1 MSNNNKNK
9 KKKKYLI
16 ILAALLLSGALVGS
30 ATAIICTQSKNNVNS
45 KSYRPTKDIELL
57 EKFKKLKIELEEY
70 KTSLT
75 ESNISNNDEV
85 SNLIEEVENI
95 IETYSNKQTLSTE
108 NKDFLN
114 KKYDEFIKSFNNLK
128 YKNNKSNLNNKI
140 EKTKNEIS
148 NFDNT
153 NVNDASALNDIVNN
167 LSKIEEEFNK
177 LPEKNINN
185 DSKINQKIDELNN
198 EINQLIKE
206 LDLIKNN
213 SNAATTQEDLEN
225 EKSISSIV
233 IKDSSS
239 LEQPSSL
246 TTKDFE
252 VVTSNKKND
261 KFIYEVAKVNVD
273 NEMLKVIVEAQ
284 IRAKDNDKLIPVIIT
299 KEFNL
304 DKNNS
309 KSEIDKLKDI
319 LKNAT
324 INIEYVGKKDKKEIF
339 LPEFSSEEVKE
350 MFEIKG
356 APVDKIT
363 NKVIENVISSIVS
376 VETKNDTAE
385 LTVLIKSL
393 IYPEI
398 STTIK
403 VTQSGFKNNS
413 ENIVDPTNDNDN
425 SSEKGESSDLADT
438 NKSDN
443 DLDNSDNSI
452 IENRDE
458 SGTSDSDAEIDSS
471 KTTDQDD
478 NNSENSETNPDNPA
492 TPEENNAENSES
504 NPEKPVVPEE
514 TPSNPEKNNDEN
526 SENIDKSE
534 ESESKNE
541 SEGSN
546 EETTQTTDQN
556 NSGSAAENENKDN
569 EQNEKSPKS
578 ILEEAVRKI
587 NNLTV
592 IRFQFWDE
600 TNQNLADAK
609 NILAQESPSLD
620 SITSQTDSINQLIDR
635 IEQKEDGIN
644 EAAAQY
650 NEVLGEY
657 NSYIQEYQNNPK
669 AIWEIN
675 QILSETKRQYK
686 LSINNPYLTVEKIN
700 ELKDYLSKAKEKI
713 IKKQTLV
720 EKYAKEIVKSY
731 EFWVNYINSETSDLH
746 LNELQT
752 FELIKNHFESIN
764 QEYSQLFST
773 GNLTKI
779 QDVIDL
785 EFKGSILTLNYEVK
799 DIIKIEN
806 LMYIIKNDSDYLS
819 ASGQTYRNTLDKT
832 MFKLETLINK
842 EIDKLS
848 NSRFNTEEGEPSY
861 SYYFEKLTNEFNQ
874 FKNNVSKNNQ

>member
-1 MSNNNKNK
+1 
-9 KKKKYLI
+9 
-16 ILAALLLSGALVGS
+16 
-30 ATAIICTQSKNNVNS
+30 
-45 KSYRPTKDIELL
+45 
-57 EKFKKLKIELEEY
+57 
-70 KTSLT
+70 
-75 ESNISNNDEV
+75 
-85 SNLIEEVENI
+85 
-95 IETYSNKQTLSTE
+95 
-108 NKDFLN
+108 
-114 KKYDEFIKSFNNLK
+114 
-128 YKNNKSNLNNKI
+128 
-140 EKTKNEIS
+140 
-148 NFDNT
+148 
-153 NVNDASALNDIVNN
+153 
-167 LSKIEEEFNK
+167 
-177 LPEKNINN
+177 
-185 DSKINQKIDELNN
+185 
-198 EINQLIKE
+198 
-206 LDLIKNN
+206 
-213 SNAATTQEDLEN
+213 
-225 EKSISSIV
+225 
-233 IKDSSS
+233 
-239 LEQPSSL
+239 
-246 TTKDFE
+246 
-252 VVTSNKKND
+252 
-261 KFIYEVAKVNVD
+261 
-273 NEMLKVIVEAQ
+273 
-284 IRAKDNDKLIPVIIT
+284 
-299 KEFNL
+299 
-304 DKNNS
+304 
-309 KSEIDKLKDI
+309 
-319 LKNAT
+319 
-324 INIEYVGKKDKKEIF
+324 
-339 LPEFSSEEVKE
+339 

-635 IEQKEDGIN
+635 IEQKEDEIN

-806 LMYIIKNDSDYLS
+806 LMYVIKNDSDYLS